1 MPLSI
6 YPMTQNTI
14 KTKIENFKKVDDTL
28 YRGALPAPEDIFE
41 LKRQGFD
48 AIISLRSGFDKS
60 GLVEKDFV
68 EKAGLEYA
76 NFPINS
82 QKGPSQEV
90 TNDFLAYME
99 KARNANKKV
108 FLHCKHG
115 KDRTGTMTAIYEL
128 NFKIKTF
135 HQAIIELFT
144 LVYNHE
150 KHPQML
156 EFIKNFAK
164 NLKR

>member
-1 MPLSI
+1 MLQTI
-6 YPMTQNTI
+6 HPMTKNEI
-14 KTKIENFKKVDDTL
+14 KSNIENFRKVDETL
-28 YRGALPAPEDIFE
+28 YRGALPGAEDILE

-48 AIISLRSGFDKS
+48 AIVSLRSGFDPK
-60 GLVEKDFV
+60 GLGEKGFV
-68 EKAGLEYA
+68 EKIGMEYA

-82 QKGPSQEV
+82 QIGPTNEV
-90 TNDFLAYME
+90 AQDFLSYME
-99 KARNANKKV
+99 KARKANKKI

-128 NFKIKTF
+128 KFNIKSL
-135 HQAIIELFT
+135 HQAIIELFS
-144 LVYNHE
+144 LGYNRE